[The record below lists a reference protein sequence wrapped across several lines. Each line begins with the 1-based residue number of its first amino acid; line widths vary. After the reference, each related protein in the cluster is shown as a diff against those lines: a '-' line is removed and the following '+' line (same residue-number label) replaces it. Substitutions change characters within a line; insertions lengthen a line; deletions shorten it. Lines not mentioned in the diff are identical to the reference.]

1 MANTIDRK
9 INPEIPIVQESNRN
23 EVYVPNASYTEPGV
37 AGFFKTHFI
46 VDDNGIVHL
55 RKAPERAVSAVTYD
69 SNTNT
74 LIITFDDG
82 TVQSIK
88 LNDCACVDGVDLIV
102 YDAFNVITFK
112 ESSWDTLD
120 VNKVL
125 VISAAMTG
133 YDNDEIIVQLDKY
146 RETITNVGDKSI
158 TSHYFTYS
166 DYTIYKCTDGSL
178 AMFAAQAFDGR
189 FIILKREFAVQK
201 NVANITYDDA
211 TGMLTIYY
219 VTGDPVTLSIKFNIE
234 PGTGDGAVQQIGA
247 KANGKQAAA
256 FGGLRYDK
264 QTGRTPTSADGN
276 QSFAAGGSVH
286 ADGDFSAVFG
296 KDTIARQRASFAAG
310 SSMAG
315 MTEEEFNAFYW
326 DNVNNMG
333 LHGGSKN
340 SDGEICDFT
349 GAPYAKSF
357 AFAAALGCDT
367 QAKGARSFTA
377 GDNTAAM
384 NTGATAIGMNTKAF
398 GTAATAEGYKTEA
411 YGEHSH
417 AGGGQFTRAVGFDSF
432 AHGANAEA
440 WADRSAAFGFETI
453 SASENG
459 MAIGK
464 QNVVRTDAILQAGNG
479 TDYNNRKD
487 AFVVLK
493 DGRAKVQ
500 TAPSDNDDVVRKGDL
515 GYDIDFPFGGP
526 TEVRCDST
534 DGITVTGIMRIYLNQ
549 AKTVFHDVPN
559 VSIEIPIFAGKN
571 VTIDADETN
580 KKAVVKAS
588 DIDVNTLISLL
599 LGSNGIKLTKN
610 EAGDRLLIGISRL
623 GFELGTFEA
632 NGDGVKFAYNDGI
645 AEEIYLGASSG
656 GAIDIYNSLVSIDNY
671 IRVKAT
677 ADEYIEINNEDV
689 IYHTASGV
697 KHYLREDTVKT
708 IGGQS
713 IYGSGDIPIG
723 GDIPSNINTFTEVHD
738 VLTLTASDT
747 LNTLSA
753 KIVALGQSVIH
764 VKANDTARAQVD
776 RIMGNPS
783 TGGPPTS
790 YCDYWFKV
798 LSEHLIYVLF
808 GFGGEWGIINYL
820 YNSAQH
826 SPNEWSMCPR
836 WMPIDPSKIAGGTAD
851 SLTLAIG
858 LNIGTLGSD
867 NEQPSYLKLTTNG
880 IAYMLGSS
888 AVSNAL
894 FSGGPIDNVKTFFG
908 NQSIYGT
915 SNIDLYNHTL
925 VITATATNVSALK
938 ALITFTSSSN
948 TKIDSLTD
956 LYTACSKFGEI
967 SASGY
972 VTKAGGLV
980 CPIYSALCYSGDGIH
995 FIEAA
1000 LDNTAGLA
1008 WTAMTGITIKDT
1020 VTTV

>member
-23 EVYVPNASYTEPGV
+23 EVYVSNASYTEPGV

-88 LNDCACVDGVDLIV
+88 LNDCACVDGVDFIV
-102 YDAFNVITFK
+102 YDAFNVIEFK
-112 ESSWDTLD
+112 ETSWTTLD
-120 VNKVL
+120 AGKVL
-125 VISAAMTG
+125 VISSALTG
-133 YDNDEIIVQLDKY
+133 YDNDEIIAQLDKY
-146 RETITNVGDKSI
+146 NVVTTNINDGTV
-158 TSHYFTYS
+158 TSNYQTDNEYQ
-166 DYTIYKCTDGSL
+166 IYKCTDGSL
-178 AMFAAQAFDGR
+178 VLFATEAFAGR

-211 TGMLTIYY
+211 TGMLTVYY
-219 VTGDPVTLSIKFNIE
+219 VTGDPVTLPIKFNLE
-234 PGTGDGAVQQIGA
+234 PGTGEGAVQQIGA
-247 KANGKQAAA
+247 KANGKQSAA

-286 ADGDFSAVFG
+286 AEGDFSAVFG

-310 SSMAG
+310 SSTAG

-326 DNVNNMG
+326 DSTNNTG

-377 GDNTAAM
+377 GDNTAAT
-384 NTGATAIGMNTKAF
+384 NTGATAIGMNTKAS
-398 GTAATAEGYKTEA
+398 GTAASAEGYKTEA
-411 YGEHSH
+411 SGEHSH

-440 WADRSAAFGFETI
+440 RADRSAAFGFETI

-464 QNVVRTDAILQAGNG
+464 QNVVRTDALFQVGNG
-479 TDYNNRKD
+479 TNYNQRRD
-487 AFVVLK
+487 ALAVLK
-493 DGRAKVQ
+493 DGRAKLQ
-500 TAPSDNDDVVRKGDL
+500 GAPVDDDDVVRKADL
-515 GYDIDFPFGGP
+515 GYEIDFPHGEP
-526 TEVRCDST
+526 SVRCDNT
-534 DGITVTGIMRIYLNQ
+534 DGITVTGTMRIYLNP

-559 VSIEIPIFAGKN
+559 VSVEIPIFAGKN

-610 EAGDRLLIGISRL
+610 ESGDRLLIGISRL

-632 NGDGVKFAYNDGI
+632 NGDGVKFAYDDGI

-671 IRVKAT
+671 IQVKAT

-697 KHYLREDTVKT
+697 KHYLREDTIKT

-713 IYGSGDIPIG
+713 IYGSGDIPID
-723 GDIPSNINTFTEVHD
+723 GDIPSNINTFTEVSN

-851 SLTLAIG
+851 PLTLANG

-867 NEQPSYLKLTTNG
+867 IEQPSYLKLTTNG

-894 FSGGPIDNVKTFFG
+894 FSGGPIGNVKTLFG
-908 NQSIYGT
+908 NQSIYGIG
-915 SNIDLYNHTL
+915 NIDLYNHTL

-948 TKIDSLTD
+948 TKIDSLTN

-980 CPIYSALCYSGDGIH
+980 CPIYSALCNPGDGIH
-995 FIEAA
+995 FIEAS
-1000 LDNTAGLA
+1000 LDDTTGLA
-1008 WTAMTGITIKDT
+1008 WTAMTGITITDT